1 MFRRLRTYVMCAFGS
16 GPGAHYMMS
25 NCETGELDRVSDLER
40 KSFHNAPQWKHTL
53 LNSKS
58 LSPSPNPGA

>member
-1 MFRRLRTYVMCAFGS
+1 MFRRLVLEVWMFRRLRTYVMCAFGS

-40 KSFHNAPQWKHTL
+40 NRSTTL
-53 LNSKS
+53 RSGS
-58 LSPSPNPGA
+58 TPC